1 MRKQLPMLKTIDFDL
16 HGIVGVRLIDAT
28 SAQERMVARQ
38 LGPIQA
44 PLKRD
49 PDIQV
54 RFVDR
59 LRHESTL
66 HLLGVDDAAFHE
78 NAFLVLRGKG
88 KSKVRVQIPFHRIG
102 GQCEIVCQRNLTSVP
117 LLTSIVNLTM
127 LSKGF
132 LPLHASAFCYN
143 DQGVLVTGWAKGGKT
158 ETLLA
163 FLSNGA
169 SYVGDEWIYLR
180 LDGRRALGIPEPIRL
195 WGWHLEELPALRNKL
210 SQRNRWRLRSLELA
224 ARSFEKMGP
233 NGDTPPSPWQD
244 LAQRLGHLVKRR
256 CHVHIEP
263 LTAFDSPH
271 WVGSCHPK
279 KLFLVGSHDASEID
293 IEPISGLEVAE
304 RMVFSLREEFAGL
317 FSYYNKFRF
326 AFPQLPN
333 PLIDRCLAVRPSALA
348 KSLQGL
354 ESYRVSHP
362 YPVSFP
368 SLFQQMRPY
377 CE

>member
-1 MRKQLPMLKTIDFDL
+1 M
-16 HGIVGVRLIDAT
+16 
-28 SAQERMVARQ
+28 
-38 LGPIQA
+38 
-44 PLKRD
+44 
-49 PDIQV
+49 
-54 RFVDR
+54 
-59 LRHESTL
+59 
-66 HLLGVDDAAFHE
+66 
-78 NAFLVLRGKG
+78 
-88 KSKVRVQIPFHRIG
+88 
-102 GQCEIVCQRNLTSVP
+102 
-117 LLTSIVNLTM
+117 
-127 LSKGF
+127 
-132 LPLHASAFCYN
+132 
-143 DQGVLVTGWAKGGKT
+143 
-158 ETLLA
+158 
-163 FLSNGA
+163 
-169 SYVGDEWIYLR
+169 
-180 LDGRRALGIPEPIRL
+180 
-195 WGWHLEELPALRNKL
+195 
-210 SQRNRWRLRSLELA
+210 ELA

-333 PLIDRCLAVRPSALA
+333 PLIDRCLAVRPAALA

-368 SLFQQMRPY
+368 SLFQQMSPY

>member
-1 MRKQLPMLKTIDFDL
+1 MPKTIDFDL
-16 HGIVGVRLIDAT
+16 HGIVGVRLIDA
-28 SAQERMVARQ
+28 SPAQERMVIRQ
-38 LGPIQA
+38 LGPIRAQ
-44 PLKRD
+44 LDRE
-49 PDIQV
+49 PDIQL

-59 LRHESTL
+59 LCHESAL
-66 HLLGVDDAAFHE
+66 HLLGVEDAAFNE
-78 NAFLVLRGKG
+78 DAFLVLRGQR
-88 KSKVRVQIPFHRIG
+88 KSKVRVQIPFDQIG
-102 GQCEIVCQRNLTSVP
+102 GPCEIVCQRDLTAVP
-117 LLTSIVNLTM
+117 LLISIVNLTM
-127 LSKGF
+127 LDKGF

-169 SYVGDEWIYLR
+169 SYVGDEWVYLS

-195 WGWHLEELPALRNKL
+195 WGWHLEELPQLRNRF
-210 SQRNRWRLRSLELA
+210 SRRSRLRLRLLELA
-224 ARSFEKMGP
+224 ARSFERMRR
-233 NGDTPPSPWQD
+233 NGDGPPSPRRD
-244 LAQRLGHLVKRR
+244 LARRIGHLINRR
-256 CHVHIEP
+256 CYVHIEP
-263 LTAFDSPH
+263 LSAFDSPH

-279 KLFLVGSHDASEID
+279 KLFLVGSHDASYINV
-293 IEPISGLEVAE
+293 EPISGFEVAE

-333 PLIDRCLAVRPSALA
+333 PLIDRCLTMQPSALA
-348 KSLQGL
+348 KSLEGL

-368 SLFQQMRPY
+368 SLFQHMRPY